1 MTERKVA
8 VVTGG
13 SSGVGFEMAKKL
25 AGDGYALMLVARG
38 EERLRARRE
47 ELVGA
52 GHDVEIEAA
61 DVSSV
66 QDMERVAAAVRE
78 KFGRID
84 FLIVNAGVVEPRA
97 LYAFDDMAE
106 MKATID
112 VDLWGA
118 ILTTRLL
125 GPMIAR
131 GGRLLFVSS
140 GFAFAGAAGY
150 ATYCAAKAGLVT
162 FAEAMRRELSAAEV
176 SVYVACPADMDT
188 PQFHYEK
195 EKLPSWLNVS
205 GARGDVMPAETAARK
220 ILRRCRGDRLVIL
233 ITLEVWFLR
242 FARGI
247 LPERVAQLILDK
259 TFPAPSASDIGVQTE
274 PRGALTSSGSDPA

>member
-1 MTERKVA
+1 MTEGKVA

-13 SSGVGFEMAKKL
+13 SSGVGFEMAKQL
-25 AGDGYALMLVARG
+25 AAEGYRLMLVARG
-38 EERLRARRE
+38 EERLQARKE
-47 ELVGA
+47 ELAAA
-52 GHDVEIEAA
+52 GHEVEIQPA
-61 DVSSV
+61 DVSSIE
-66 QDMERVAAAVRE
+66 DMERVAEAVRE
-78 KFGRID
+78 KLGRID

-97 LYAFDDMAE
+97 LYGFDDMAE

-125 GPMIAR
+125 GPLIVR

-140 GFAFAGAAGY
+140 AFAYAGAAGY

-162 FAEAMRRELSAAEV
+162 FAEAMRRELMAAGV

-195 EKLPSWLNVS
+195 EKLPSWMSVS
-205 GARGDVMPAETAARK
+205 GARSNVMPAGTAAQK
-220 ILRRCRGDRLVIL
+220 ILKRCRGSSLVIL

-259 TFPAPSASDIGVQTE
+259 TFPVPSAGDIAVSDE
-274 PRGALTSSGSDPA
+274 PLART